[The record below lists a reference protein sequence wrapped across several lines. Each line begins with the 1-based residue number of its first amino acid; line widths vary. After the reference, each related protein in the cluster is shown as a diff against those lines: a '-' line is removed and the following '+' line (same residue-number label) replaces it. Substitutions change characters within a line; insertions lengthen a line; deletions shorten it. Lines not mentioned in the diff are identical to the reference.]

1 MVAPYHLIKP
11 ILAIFV
17 LVIPQQGFLQISNDS
32 LYQDTTT
39 VSIDSIHDFHRK
51 KGDVLNYLLVDNFY
65 NPALAGSLK
74 SYQSQASYGHSLP
87 GSRNNIH
94 YGNLM
99 LDMFFGN
106 KQGRHGLGYR
116 LSMKHIGFT
125 TAIRQRIDYSF
136 QCLNKKNYS
145 IRLGGG
151 IGFVMHQFLGDNLTW
166 GDMIDDRYGYIY
178 ATQENYQTNPSP
190 VFQVTTL
197 QWNAGTQV
205 RIYDGY
211 FNFYF
216 TNSVLTNMPSLG
228 TNNNRYYGLGS
239 NALYNIDF
247 KKAQLIPSVE
257 FIYFDPQTYVV
268 NAGLFAAS
276 NTSKGGGGGI
286 YYNNHQ
292 LLSISGMF
300 AWNDFLRVYAQVQIP
315 TSEISYSYPVSNFQ
329 LTVSYKIN
337 DSKKYE

>member
-1 MVAPYHLIKP
+1 MNTLHYLIKP
-11 ILAIFV
+11 ILAIF
-17 LVIPQQGFLQISNDS
+17 LLNIPQQGFSQISTDS
-32 LYQDTTT
+32 LKTDSTNF
-39 VSIDSIHDFHRK
+39 VVDSIHDFHRK
-51 KGDVLNYLLVDNFY
+51 EGDVLNYLLVDNFY

-74 SYQSQASYGHSLP
+74 SYQAQAGYGHSLP

-145 IRLGGG
+145 IRIGGG
-151 IGFVMHQFLGDNLTW
+151 VGFVMHQFLGDDLTF
-166 GDMIDDRYGYIY
+166 GDMIDDRWGFIY
-178 ATQENYQTNPSP
+178 STQENYNNPSP
-190 VFQVTTL
+190 IFQVTTF

-216 TNSVLTNMPSLG
+216 VNSVLTNMPSLG
-228 TNNNRYYGLGS
+228 SNNNRYWGLGT
-239 NALYNIDF
+239 NVLYNIDL

-257 FIYFDPQTYVV
+257 FTYYDPQTYVV

-276 NTSKGGGGGI
+276 NTSKGGGGGL
-286 YYNNHQ
+286 YYNN
-292 LLSISGMF
+292 LNILNITGMF
-300 AWNDFLRVYAQVQIP
+300 AWNDFLRVYAQVQFP
-315 TSEISYSYPVSNFQ
+315 TTEIRYTYPISNFQ

-337 DSKKYE
+337 DLKKYE